1 MHFISEIRYNPRTQC
16 DGRYYRIKESF
27 RDLTGR
33 SRSRVL
39 LQVGFITPDPS
50 PEDIRDVGRCL
61 NWMRG
66 HQGAREADLFGSPLS
81 CYKQS
86 VRDMARRYWD
96 EMVR

>member
-16 DGRYYRIKESF
+16 DERYYRIKESF
-27 RDLTGR
+27 RNQTGR

-66 HQGAREADLFGSPLS
+66 HQGATDGQSLSHGGAGMNNGSACRPQNL
-81 CYKQS
+81 KKI
-86 VRDMARRYWD
+86 
-96 EMVR
+96 